1 MPGQASTL
9 TWTSTGA
16 DRCNIN
22 GLDKSTSS
30 SMSVS
35 PTSTTTYKILC
46 SKGTVDSPSKSV
58 TITVGSV
65 FVNPDITS
73 FTASPTS
80 ITSSQSSTLSWTS
93 IGADK
98 CILDGVD
105 KATSGSMVVSPTST
119 KVYTMVCSKGS
130 VNSISRSV
138 TITVGTVVPSTNPY
152 AHFLSAPTAAKL
164 DAWIATKIVVRS
176 TTLTASNYSKFIDS
190 VITALYKIKS
200 ETSTSNKNKR
210 YMINYLIFGLQQ
222 IQDGIDTEDDFLDG
236 LL

>member
-1 MPGQASTL
+1 MPGQSSTL
-9 TWTSTGA
+9 TWASTNA
-16 DRCNIN
+16 DKCTINRADKVIN
-22 GLDKSTSS
+22 G

-35 PTSTTTYKILC
+35 PTSTTTYNIVC
-46 SKGTVDSPSKSV
+46 SKGTVNSSSKSV
-58 TITVGSV
+58 TV
-65 FVNPDITS
+65 
-73 FTASPTS
+73 
-80 ITSSQSSTLSWTS
+80 
-93 IGADK
+93 
-98 CILDGVD
+98 
-105 KATSGSMVVSPTST
+105 
-119 KVYTMVCSKGS
+119 
-130 VNSISRSV
+130 
-138 TITVGTVVPSTNPY
+138 TVGTIVPSTNPY

>member
-9 TWTSTGA
+9 TWTSTNA

-22 GLDKSTSS
+22 GLDKSISS